1 MILMAIKC
9 PNCNSIDVI
18 KYGKQANGEQRYHC
32 HNPACERK
40 IFLLNYDYKGRRH
53 EVKKKILDMAV
64 NGSGIRD
71 TARVLAVSPVT
82 VIKELKKQ
90 HRTSSRLIRRP

>member
-9 PNCNSIDVI
+9 PNCNSLDVS
-18 KYGKQANGEQRYHC
+18 KYGKQANGEQRYRC
-32 HNPACERK
+32 NNPTCERK
-40 IFLLNYDYKGRRH
+40 IFLLNYDYKGRRP

-71 TARVLAVSPVT
+71 TARVLAVSPTTAMSV
-82 VIKELKKQ
+82 LKKQ
-90 HRTSSRLIRRP
+90 NRTCSRSILPP

>member
-1 MILMAIKC
+1 MILIPVKC
-9 PNCNSIDVI
+9 PACESTDVV
-18 KYGKQANGEQRYHC
+18 KYGKQANGEQRYRCNH
-32 HNPACERK
+32 AGCERK
-40 IFLLNYDYKGRRH
+40 SFLLHYDQKGRRP
-53 EVKKKILDMAV
+53 EVKKKMLDMAV

-71 TARVLAVSPVT
+71 TARVLDISPVT